1 MHLVLG
7 GQRCWEPARL
17 LQTSGASC
25 ALLLRTKELPWEQG
39 GKKKREGGRMVLGA
53 EPGAGRQRER
63 LAVLLCVLPSG
74 SFACERR
81 RGRKGKKGEEEKKK

>member
-1 MHLVLG
+1 MLG
-7 GQRCWEPARL
+7 ACPAPADVRSLLCFAAQDQRAPL
-17 LQTSGASC
+17 GAG
-25 ALLLRTKELPWEQG
+25 RKI
-39 GKKKREGGRMVLGA
+39 KKREGDRMVLGA